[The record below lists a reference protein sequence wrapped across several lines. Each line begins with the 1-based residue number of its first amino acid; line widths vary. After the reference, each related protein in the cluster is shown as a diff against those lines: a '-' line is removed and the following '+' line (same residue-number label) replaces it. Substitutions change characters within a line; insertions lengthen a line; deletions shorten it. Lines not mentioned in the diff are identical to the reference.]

1 MATIGLW
8 PVKCRLKDVLDYADN
23 PDKTTAQKYL
33 NRDLYAT
40 LTYAGNDEKT
50 DQQIYVDAINCPKQR
65 AYQAMMAVIHKVP
78 IRKAFAH
85 LSFRKTVPNMRRKE
99 PKL

>member
-1 MATIGLW
+1 MATTGLW

-33 NRDLYAT
+33 DRDLYAT

-50 DQQIYVDAINCPKQR
+50 DQQEEIDNMLNTNDKSVRAMLFEDQR
-65 AYQAMMAVIHKVP
+65 DIE
-78 IRKAFAH
+78 
-85 LSFRKTVPNMRRKE
+85 T
-99 PKL
+99 

>member
-1 MATIGLW
+1 MATTGLW

-33 NRDLYAT
+33 DRDLYAT

-50 DQQIYVDAINCPKQR
+50 DQQVYAADSQCIQR
-65 AYQAMMAVIHKVP
+65 MVCSADLEENPCGLAEQAGSWRACFSDRS
-78 IRKAFAH
+78 IR
-85 LSFRKTVPNMRRKE
+85 VQE
-99 PKL
+99 G